1 MKEICFATNNQHK
14 IEEVRAIIGSDFR
27 ILSLREIGCHEELP
41 ETGETLEA
49 NSRQKAEYVFSKY
62 NIPCFADD
70 SGLEV
75 AALNWAPG
83 VFSARYAGEQRN
95 DNDNIDLLLRNM
107 SDSEDRVAR
116 FRTVITLI
124 GMQGVHAF
132 EGIIEGT
139 ITRERRGNGG
149 FGYDPVFIPD
159 GYDVTFAQMSPAQKN
174 AISHRA
180 VAVQKLAV
188 FLKKNWVGAS

>member
-83 VFSARYAGEQRN
+83 VFSARYAGEQRD

-139 ITRERRGNGG
+139 IITERRGSGG

>member
-14 IEEVRAIIGSDFR
+14 IEEVRSIIKPDFR
-27 ILSLREIGCHEELP
+27 ILSLKEIGCREELP

-62 NIPCFADD
+62 HVPCFADD

-75 AALNWAPG
+75 AVLNWAPG
-83 VFSARYAGEQRN
+83 VISAMYAGEQRS

-107 SDSEDRVAR
+107 VGKEDRHAR

-124 GMQGVHAF
+124 GGNGVNAF
-132 EGIIEGT
+132 EGIINGAIIHKKT
-139 ITRERRGNGG
+139 GAGG
-149 FGYDPVFIPD
+149 FGYDPVFIPE
-159 GYDVTFAQMSPAQKN
+159 GHSLTFAEMSPEQKN
-174 AISHRA
+174 SISHRA
-180 VAVQKLAV
+180 IAVQKLSA
-188 FLKKNWVGAS
+188 FLKVNWI